1 MINSLAIYFEKNQ
14 IKQTLEIDT
23 DNVNCLPYLLA
34 ETFAEIV
41 RKSDAAPDVVVEF
54 LHDAL
59 GLPDQDAKDEGENE
73 NENGNGQ

>member
-1 MINSLAIYFEKNQ
+1 MIDALTIQFEENQ
-14 IKQTLEIDT
+14 IKHTLEINT
-23 DNVNCLPYLLA
+23 DNVNSTPYLLA

-59 GLPDQDAKDEGENE
+59 GLPDQETTGENE
-73 NENGNGQ
+73 DENEK